1 MDQQASTV
9 SSEQQGL
16 LPDERRRLTAGIF
29 PPEECVP
36 QLLVP
41 LELVRVPSASVT
53 WLNVRWFA
61 ERGFNVADSRTRKR
75 LEEWLIESFAY
86 VTPSSKGRAS
96 ATRLFHT
103 DRYGSTDGLSQHGGS
118 GRVAT
123 WTNFQVKGI
132 GRTPLVGRDAADGH
146 AHGCL
151 SLAEALREVV
161 YSEIAAAEFPFGA
174 VPVLAVLDIGLRF
187 SSPDKAEKYDQN
199 VPRGLLVRPFTVRPA
214 HIERAPCF
222 QGGGDVRAEQLA
234 DAERVARMVAWWE
247 AQLSRG
253 DDSLVVEPRELFHR
267 IGRQIGFGHAHRMFN
282 GGYFSSNLSAT
293 GALLDFGNM
302 HWLRRWH
309 RAKVLPHAP
318 GFGDEI
324 QIVRKM
330 AHSLA
335 FFFNRHMR
343 THSRIEAETLIDA
356 AEDGVRAERAQQF
369 SLFVGTA
376 ADNELNV
383 PVGCVMEV
391 FSTDAKISQKFEFG
405 VPIGGET
412 SGESLSEAILAAC
425 KNGGGPFRGDTDF
438 GNDEKLK
445 ATLDRYAGERGLIDR
460 ASLIAATRTMTS
472 DAPAEKRPTTPIQQ
486 SITNLVSYSRRFWP
500 RMPKNVVVLS
510 QVVRD
515 ESSALLCLG
524 PTPGRL
530 VVWVEGVLVSEGA
543 CLFGQI
549 IGMDDLLTA
558 RPRFDGCYW
567 NAVIETYEMAE
578 QDKPTQVQLGRMQVE
593 LPGWQANYPAP

>member
-1 MDQQASTV
+1 MDQQDSTV

-16 LPDERRRLTAGIF
+16 LPDEQRRLTAGIF
-29 PPEECVP
+29 APEEGAP

-41 LELVRVPSASVT
+41 LELVRVPSASVA
-53 WLNVRWFA
+53 WLNVRWFT
-61 ERGFNVADSRTRKR
+61 ERGFNVADASVRRR
-75 LEEWLIESFAY
+75 LEEWVIENFAY
-86 VTPSSKGRAS
+86 VTPPAKAAN
-96 ATRLFHT
+96 ATRLFHA

-174 VPVLAVLDIGLRF
+174 VPVIAVLDIGLRF

-199 VPRGLLVRPFTVRPA
+199 VRRGLLVRPFTLRPA

-222 QGGGDVRAEQLA
+222 RGVGDVRAEQLA
-234 DAERVARMVAWWE
+234 DAERVAHMVAWWE
-247 AQLSRG
+247 AQLSKG
-253 DDSLVVEPRELFHR
+253 DNSLVTEPRELFHR
-267 IGRQIGFGHAHRMFN
+267 IGRQIGFGHAHRLFN
-282 GGYFSSNLSAT
+282 GGYFSSNLSTT

-343 THSRIEAETLIDA
+343 THSRIEAETLIEA
-356 AEDGVRAERAQQF
+356 AENGVRAERAGQF

-376 ADNELNV
+376 ANNGMNV
-383 PVGCVMEV
+383 PVDRVMQV
-391 FSTDAKISQKFEFG
+391 FSTDAKTSQKFEFG
-405 VPIGGET
+405 VPIGGGT
-412 SGESLSEAILAAC
+412 SGERLSDAMLMAC
-425 KNGGGPFRGDTDF
+425 RNGRGTFGSETDS
-438 GNDEKLK
+438 GNDQQLK
-445 ATLDRYAGERGLIDR
+445 ATLDRYAGNRDLIDR
-460 ASLIAATRTMTS
+460 ASLIAATRRLTS
-472 DAPAEKRPTTPIQQ
+472 DAPAEKRSAAPIQQ
-486 SITNLVSYSRRFWP
+486 SLTHLISCSRRFWP
-500 RMPKNVVVLS
+500 RMPKNLVVLS

-515 ESSALLCLG
+515 ESSALLCLE
-524 PTPGRL
+524 PASRRM
-530 VVWVEGVLVSEGA
+530 VVWVEGVLVPEGA
-543 CLFGQI
+543 CLFGQVVR
-549 IGMDDLLTA
+549 MDDVVTA
-558 RPRFDGCYW
+558 HASFDGSYW
-567 NAVIETYEMAE
+567 NAMDETSEMAA
-578 QDKPTQVQLGRMQVE
+578 QDKPRQIQLGRTQVK
-593 LPGWQANYPAP
+593 LPEWHITYPAS